1 VFRRL
6 RWRIAL
12 PYVALILV
20 ATLGLTIYLSDQV
33 RQVRLDDLE
42 AQLLGNA
49 GLLAESTAPLLQAG
63 TTGEEGGTD
72 YVALATE
79 WGINIGFALVTFLI
93 GWWTA
98 KALRGI
104 LRKLLQKRGIDGT
117 LIGFLSSIVYMALMT
132 MVVIASLGKLGVQTT
147 SFVAIL
153 GAAGLA
159 IGFALQGSLS
169 NFASGV
175 MIIFFRPFK
184 AGDFVE
190 VAGVAG
196 VVLDVQVFATTL
208 KTGDNKKI
216 IIPNGSITGGNI
228 VNYSAH
234 DTRRVDLVFGIG
246 YDDDIKKAKEILERI
261 LKEDERI
268 LADPAPVV
276 AVSELADSSVN
287 FICRPWVKTSDY
299 WAVYWAL
306 TEKVKL
312 EFDANDVTIPFPQRD
327 VHMHQVA

>member
-1 VFRRL
+1 ML
-6 RWRIAL
+6 S
-12 PYVALILV
+12 LI
-20 ATLGLTIYLSDQV
+20 T
-33 RQVRLDDLE
+33 
-42 AQLLGNA
+42 
-49 GLLAESTAPLLQAG
+49 LLQETPEVASEATNG
-63 TTGEEGGTD
+63 GGGGGTD
-72 YVALATE
+72 YIALATE
-79 WGINIGFALVTFLI
+79 WGINIGFALITFII
-93 GWWTA
+93 GWWVA
-98 KALRGI
+98 KFLRSMI
-104 LRKLLQKRGIDGT
+104 KKVLTKRGVDST
-117 LIGFLSSIVYMALMT
+117 LTSFLCSILYMALMT
-132 MVVIASLGKLGVQTT
+132 MVVIASIDRLGVKTT
-147 SFVAIL
+147 GFVAIL

-159 IGFALQGSLS
+159 VGFALQGSLA

-190 VAGVAG
+190 VAGTSG
-196 VVLDVQVFATTL
+196 VVLEVQVFATTL

-246 YDDDIKKAKEILERI
+246 YDDDIKKAKEILERM
-261 LKEDERI
+261 LKDDERV

-287 FICRPWVKTSDY
+287 FICRPWVKSGDY
-299 WAVYWAL
+299 WAVYWDM

-312 EFDANDVTIPFPQRD
+312 DFDAAGVSIPFPQQD